1 MSFHFR
7 NIKKVSTPQFEV
19 SGDKIKSMTSMRRNK
34 NYQSCFVRKVFGELI
49 TRRRHRRHGAA
60 TIGRTIIEGFPRK
73 PLSIKFHQ
81 SEAENEDKRSSDGKK
96 ICKNFFRAKFSFWFC
111 FTFEK
116 CFISNVWRPL
126 RSLISC
132 HKISFNCGC

>member
-1 MSFHFR
+1 MIGNCSGLFTSE
-7 NIKKVSTPQFEV
+7 ILKKVSAPQFEV
-19 SGDKIKSMTSMRRNK
+19 SDDKINSMTSMRRNK

-49 TRRRHRRHGAA
+49 TSLKGVGIGGAA

-96 ICKNFFRAKFSFWFC
+96 ICKNFFRAKFSF
-111 FTFEK
+111 
-116 CFISNVWRPL
+116 
-126 RSLISC
+126 
-132 HKISFNCGC
+132 